1 MKKVLIET
9 KRVAAFRQAIRVV
22 EDTIKGQPGL
32 MVVWGLPGRGKTS
45 CVEDYAVNSGAV
57 YLYVEDE
64 TTPLGLLQD
73 ICREL
78 NGMQPRQ
85 KKHAKRIIAEEL
97 DDSAR
102 TLLIDE
108 ADKLC
113 IHGLGHLKDI
123 HDMTGVPV
131 VLVGEPALYGKLHSR
146 TRLWDRVTKTVEFGS
161 VTLEDVVVLG
171 MKACDLKIQPDA
183 AALLLRRCKGGFRGL
198 YHDLRDLE
206 VIAKSNKIDAINREA
221 VQAIPERRIK
231 PTLEN

>member
-9 KRVAAFRQAIRVV
+9 KRVVAFRQAVRVV
-22 EDTIKGQPGL
+22 EDTAKGQPGL

-57 YLYVEDE
+57 YLYVEEE
-64 TTPLGLLQD
+64 TTPLGLLRG

-78 NGMQPRQ
+78 NGMEPKQREY
-85 KKHAKRIIAEEL
+85 AKRIIAQEL
-97 DDSAR
+97 DESPR

-113 IHGLGHLKDI
+113 IHGIGQLKDI

-146 TRLWDRVTKTVEFGS
+146 GRVWDRVTKTVEFGP
-161 VTLEDVVVLG
+161 VMLEDVVVLG
-171 MKACDLKIQPDA
+171 IKACGLKIQPDA
-183 AALLLRRCKGGFRGL
+183 AALLLKRCKGGFRGL

-206 VIAKSNKIDAINREA
+206 VIAKSNKIDVIDQEA

-231 PTLEN
+231 PTPEN